1 LNTLFKKKNIS
12 EKINIPDQFDNE
24 EFVSQLLTG
33 IMEIAIEQS

>member
-12 EKINIPDQFDNE
+12 DKNKYTDQFDNE
-24 EFVSQLLTG
+24 EFSQLLTG